1 MREVRR
7 IAAAAAALAVLAAAA
22 CEVEEDRIIYLATG
36 RDVSGNNLYLSL
48 IQEWNRAHQKEGYR
62 AYLVELPGSAD
73 EQYAEMVRDA
83 QSGSPEYDII
93 NIDNQFIAMFAEAG
107 WIKEI
112 GPGWAE
118 ANGFP
123 DADGTALLEGTFR
136 EKLIRSVTYEDEAYA
151 VPFTA
156 DVGMLYYRR
165 DLVGQG
171 SLTAGRTF
179 HEILAEL
186 ADAAEGTDVDHL
198 YIGQFAQ
205 YEGFMVNTMEIV
217 AGEQGRLIVPG
228 EQRLADIHRNG
239 AEHQALN
246 LIAASFED
254 GTFHPAA
261 LDSNEEEAYVRFLSG
276 ETVAMRNWPIWYRR
290 LLIAS
295 TENDSG
301 HASEYAVEA
310 LPGAVLGGQSLALA
324 AETPHEEAALDLI
337 RFLTGEEQQ
346 QLLFYCGGYAPTRQD
361 IYVNKLSPEQ
371 AAQLCA
377 SYEITGEDAWHNQAN
392 QLLDTIRV
400 AIDDA
405 QLRPVT
411 PYYSQFS
418 EEVFSGLHPMF
429 ADALHGAVP
438 LDAKRLAQV
447 YTAADRALDGG

>member
-1 MREVRR
+1 MRR

-205 YEGFMVNTMEIV
+205 YEGFTVNTMEIV

-276 ETVAMRNWPIWYRR
+276 ETVAMRNWPIWY
-290 LLIAS
+290 
-295 TENDSG
+295 
-301 HASEYAVEA
+301 
-310 LPGAVLGGQSLALA
+310 
-324 AETPHEEAALDLI
+324 PHEEAALDLI

-392 QLLDTIRV
+392 QLLDTIRL

-447 YTAADRALDGG
+447 YTAADRALDGS